1 MKSQGGLV
9 TRRADDPFGQGF
21 GNVKTGFVS
30 SQKLSFLQRGG
41 SVDRSDRGS
50 PAPSNGSG
58 RGKGLRVTWAES
70 PNGSRP
76 GSNMGWTDRVAE
88 IESQTLRAQTP
99 PLAGEWSMSKENKS
113 ESKSVSQTNVAYQSN
128 QLSSGN
134 QFMSQPIFK
143 DANASSGSSITQAN
157 QTTMFQKSFAS
168 NNTTNVNNFYSQP
181 NQAVARKNVDL
192 NGFSMTSGSQVGQMS
207 SFQSAQKTSFSSS
220 STFKSS
226 SSFQAGSARSQT
238 FEAFPGMG
246 NIENLNLE
254 NEKAGK

>member
-1 MKSQGGLV
+1 MKSQGGQV

-76 GSNMGWTDRVAE
+76 GSNMGWTERVAE

-99 PLAGEWSMSKENKS
+99 PLAGEWSMSKENKL
-113 ESKSVSQTNVAYQSN
+113 ESKLVSQTSVAYLSN

-134 QFMSQPIFK
+134 QFMSQPILTN
-143 DANASSGSSITQAN
+143 ANVSSGSSITQAN
-157 QTTMFQKSFAS
+157 QTTMFQSTQKSFAC
-168 NNTTNVNNFYSQP
+168 NNATNANNFFSQP
-181 NQAVARKNVDL
+181 NKAVARKN
-192 NGFSMTSGSQVGQMS
+192 SMTSGSQVDQTS

-226 SSFQAGSARSQT
+226 TSFQTGSARSQT